1 MWRAALL
8 LLLAF
13 AGAAGAQTYPSKPI
27 KLVVGSGPG
36 GPPDLIARILAEQL
50 SVQLG
55 QPFIVDNRVGAGGN
69 IAGDAVAK
77 AEPDGY
83 TLMLGLATQFVA
95 NEFIFKTMP
104 YDSKKDFAPISR
116 VGDVVFMFGAHK
128 DFGVSSLAEAIA
140 KAKAV
145 PGKINYGVGGSKNLP
160 HFSAERLKQMAGID
174 LTHIAYRTAPQALQ
188 DFLRGDTMIY
198 IGNPGE
204 FAPHVASGMVKP
216 LAVTSL
222 KRLSNWP
229 DVPTVAETL
238 PGFATVSW
246 LGLFAPRGTP
256 QAIID
261 RLAKESAEAKKNAGL
276 IRRYADMNLD
286 IVQDT
291 PADFARFINEDRMQ
305 WEKTIKA
312 TGIEPE

>member
-1 MWRAALL
+1 MLRLAVVMILALV
-8 LLLAF
+8 AP
-13 AGAAGAQTYPSKPI
+13 AQAQNYPSKPI

-36 GPPDLIARILAEQL
+36 GPPDLIARVFSEQL
-50 SVQLG
+50 SLQLG
-55 QPFIVDNRVGAGGN
+55 QPIIIDNRVGAGGN
-69 IAGDAVAK
+69 IAGDVVAK

-83 TLMLGLATQFVA
+83 TLMMALATQFVA
-95 NEFIFKTMP
+95 NEFIFKSMP
-104 YDSKKDFAPISR
+104 YDSKKDFVPISR
-116 VGDVVFMFGAHK
+116 IGDVVFMFGAHK
-128 DFGVSSLAEAIA
+128 DFGVGTLAEAIA
-140 KAKAV
+140 KAKAA

-198 IGNPGE
+198 IGNPAE
-204 FAPHVASGMVKP
+204 FAPHVATGMVKP
-216 LAVTSL
+216 LAVTSP

-238 PGFATVSW
+238 PGYATVSW
-246 LGLFAPRGTP
+246 MGLVAPRGTP

-261 RLAKESAEAKKNAGL
+261 RLAKESAEVKKNPSL
-276 IRRYADMNLD
+276 LKRYADMNLEV
-286 IVQDT
+286 VQDT
-291 PADFARFINEDRMQ
+291 PADFVRFINEDRAQ

-312 TGIEPE
+312 TGVEPE

>member
-1 MWRAALL
+1 MLR
-8 LLLAF
+8 LAMVIILTMTGL
-13 AGAAGAQTYPSKPI
+13 AQAQTYPTKPI

-36 GPPDLIARILAEQL
+36 GPPDLIARVFAEQL
-50 SVQLG
+50 GAQLG
-55 QPFIVDNRVGAGGN
+55 QTILVDNRVGAGGN
-69 IAGDAVAK
+69 IAGEAVAK

-83 TLMLGLATQFVA
+83 TLMMALATQFVA

-104 YDSKKDFAPISR
+104 YNSQTDFAPISR

-128 DFGVSSLAEAIA
+128 DFGVSTLAEAIA
-140 KAKAV
+140 KAKAA

-198 IGNPGE
+198 IGNPAE
-204 FAPHVASGMVKP
+204 FAPHVATGTVKP
-216 LAVTSL
+216 LAVTSP

-238 PGFATVSW
+238 PGYATVSW
-246 LGLFAPRGTP
+246 LGLVAPRGTP

-261 RLAKESAEAKKNAGL
+261 RLAKESAEAKKNPGL
-276 IRRYADMNLD
+276 LKRYADMNLEV
-286 IVQDT
+286 VQDT
-291 PADFARFINEDRMQ
+291 PADFVRFINEDRAQ
-305 WEKTIKA
+305 WETTIKA